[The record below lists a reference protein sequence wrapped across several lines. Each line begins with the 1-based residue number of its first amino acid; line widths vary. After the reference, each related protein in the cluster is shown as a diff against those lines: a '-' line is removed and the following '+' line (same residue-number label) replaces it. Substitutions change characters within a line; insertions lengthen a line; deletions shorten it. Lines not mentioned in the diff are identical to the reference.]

1 MRKNPERTRA
11 RRAEIVSAAKDLFF
25 EYGYDTTSIR
35 MIQERVGKQVAVF
48 YYYFESKDEVFDYAI
63 DMFLHDYEEALK
75 TVIDTYV
82 NPAADLVKILDYIQE
97 QTRNFR
103 SQYSETIH
111 WSVASAIATR
121 VMQMLK
127 KQVRQVLE
135 HYISAGKAVVGVM
148 GLDETC
154 CVLAYALGG
163 SILNED
169 NESYAR
175 QRDDLL
181 RLIPV
186 MIKFHQE

>member
-25 EYGYDTTSIR
+25 EYGYDATSIR

-63 DMFLHDYEEALK
+63 DMFLHDYEETLK
-75 TVIDTYV
+75 TIADTHV
-82 NPAADLVKILDYIQE
+82 NPTADLVKILDYIQE
-97 QTRNFR
+97 QTCNFR

-111 WSVASAIATR
+111 WSVASGINTR
-121 VMQMLK
+121 VLGLLK
-127 KQVRQVLE
+127 KYVRQVLE

-154 CVLAYALGG
+154 GVLAYALGG

-169 NESYAR
+169 NETYAR
-175 QRDDLL
+175 QKEELC

-186 MIKFHQE
+186 MIKFHEE